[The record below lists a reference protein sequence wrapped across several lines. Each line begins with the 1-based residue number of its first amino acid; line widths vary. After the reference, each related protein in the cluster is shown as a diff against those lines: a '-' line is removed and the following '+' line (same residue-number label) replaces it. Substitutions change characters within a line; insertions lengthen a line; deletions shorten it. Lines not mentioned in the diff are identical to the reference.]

1 MSITNEIDSKPVQKT
16 SSGSLDKPVKFWVY
30 KITSKSSGEW
40 KIEHRKFIEHL
51 RYMGFRRFDIGANYI
66 FIRIKD
72 HILNEVQI
80 HIIQDAM
87 MKYIDKLDDQ
97 IEPEIVH
104 EDKTRNKL
112 TRNELINKFITSHS
126 LYFNDK
132 KMSFLGKEE
141 NLLFNTDT
149 KETGFIYYS
158 NCFVKCTSTG
168 YECFPYSALSG
179 YVFRNQIKDRKF
191 YKNGSDGMFKSFV
204 YNIAGKSD
212 QRFKALQTMIGYLL
226 HSFFDTKMKAV
237 NLTDSTISENA
248 EGRTGKTLVGH
259 AISKIKN
266 VCEISGKDFDPGNKH
281 KYATAK
287 LDTQIVF
294 LNDLK
299 KRFDF
304 ENLFNDISDAITID
318 QKNMQPFTI
327 TAKMLIAS
335 NDTFK
340 IAGASAKDRVIEFE
354 LANYYNAQFSPID
367 EFKVWFFT
375 DWDED
380 EWSKF
385 DNFMMECLT
394 QYLKFGI
401 IEADSINL
409 DKRKQISST
418 NRDFVEFMDEKIKAG
433 LIRCGIDY
441 DKASLHDEFLND
453 YPDYKSDKWLKTTGN
468 FIKYFKNYVNYCPE
482 LRGEIKERKSSGHT
496 YIRIDKDG
504 DKLQKSLFDD
514 DVDVMKGLP
523 F

>member
-1 MSITNEIDSKPVQKT
+1 MTTAEQIVLEAGQKKDT
-16 SSGSLDKPVKFWVY
+16 GSLNKPVKFWVY

-51 RYMGFRRFDIGANYI
+51 RYMGFRRYDIGVNYI

-80 HIIQDAM
+80 HIIQDILIE
-87 MKYIDKLDDQ
+87 YISKLDDL
-97 IEPEIVH
+97 IEPEIKHVD
-104 EDKTRNKL
+104 ETRNKL
-112 TRNELINKFITSHS
+112 TRNELLSKFYTSNS

-141 NLLFNTDT
+141 NLVFNTDT
-149 KETGFIYYS
+149 KENGFIYYS

-168 YECFPYSALSG
+168 YECFPYSSLSG

-191 YKNGSDGMFKSFV
+191 IKGLSDGMFKSFI
-204 YNIAGKSD
+204 YNISGKND
-212 QRFKALQTMIGYLL
+212 QRFESLQTMIGYLL

-335 NDTFK
+335 NDTFR

-367 EFKVWFFT
+367 EFGMWFFT
-375 DWDED
+375 DWDEN

-394 QYLKFGI
+394 QYLKYGI

-409 DKRKQISST
+409 NKRKQISNT
-418 NRDFVEFMDEKIKAG
+418 NRDFVEFMDEKIKDG
-433 LIRCGIDY
+433 SLRCGIDY
-441 DKASLHDEFLND
+441 DKTSLHDEFLND
-453 YPDYKSDKWLKTTGN
+453 YPDYKLDKWLKTTGN
-468 FIKYFKNYVNYCPE
+468 FIKYFKNYVTYSSE
-482 LRGEIKERKSSGHT
+482 LAGVPKERKSNGRSL
-496 YIRIDKDG
+496 IRIEKDG
-504 DKLQKSLFDD
+504 DKVQK
-514 DVDVMKGLP
+514 LP
-523 F
+523 FEDNEDVIKELPF